1 MRAKNLLAILIAVVC
16 VSNLAFGQII
26 ANPEDSADQEI
37 EVHVNPAIAVI
48 ATGALV
54 PQAVA
59 TGRFDVTAYFTVEAN
74 TEAVNMYV
82 MASNLYK
89 GDSAASIYQIPVV
102 GAGAKVAVGLSMHGT
117 GNVGNEVGGAG
128 DNFLE
133 WDGQGLGT
141 DNLNG
146 MDALTTVTGLFES
159 GDNGTFSHP
168 VNVTVTYDQEDYEL
182 PVGWYSGWI
191 RLVAV
196 AQPDIV
202 TGGGG
207 TAGR

>member
-37 EVHVNPAIAVI
+37 EVHVNPAIAVV
-48 ATGALV
+48 ATGAQV
-54 PQAVA
+54 PDAVA
-59 TGRFDVTAYFTVEAN
+59 TGVFDVIAHFTVHAN
-74 TEAVNMYV
+74 TEAVSMHV

-102 GAGAKVAVGLSMHGT
+102 GAGAKLGIGLSLNGT
-117 GNVGNEVGGAG
+117 GNVGNEVGGGG
-128 DNFLE
+128 DNFLA
-133 WDGQGLGT
+133 WVGGLGT

-146 MDALTTVTGLFES
+146 MDAMTSEIGLFES

-168 VNVTVTYDQEDYEL
+168 ISVTVTYDQDDYEL

-202 TGGGG
+202 TGTPG
-207 TAGR
+207 TSGL